1 MQLQEVLSLDFYGK
15 QFTILN
21 SEGKGPHLQSVTLAW
36 FVIISDLEVLMMQQ
50 QMHVPQSSQEN
61 VCNKWIF
68 GVVMEGGQGVA
79 LVIILC
85 RLTDDLENYMVDQ
98 EMG

>member
-1 MQLQEVLSLDFYGK
+1 
-15 QFTILN
+15 
-21 SEGKGPHLQSVTLAW
+21 
-36 FVIISDLEVLMMQQ
+36 
-50 QMHVPQSSQEN
+50 MHVPQSSQEN

-68 GVVMEGGQGVA
+68 SVVMEGGQGVA

>member
-1 MQLQEVLSLDFYGK
+1 
-15 QFTILN
+15 
-21 SEGKGPHLQSVTLAW
+21 
-36 FVIISDLEVLMMQQ
+36 
-50 QMHVPQSSQEN
+50 MHVPQSSREN

-68 GVVMEGGQGVA
+68 GVVMEGGEGVA